1 MKWTTRLLFAAGL
14 FSASY
19 GLQSCGEPAQAAP
32 MPSVVS
38 QESAPKGDNFSYA
51 YGMLLG
57 SNLKAMGMDYND
69 VDTKELLAGLQAALE
84 GKGEAMMDQ
93 AAAQQLVNKTFQD
106 MQAKAGQANLVKGQ
120 EFLAENAKRPEVKV
134 TESGLQYE
142 VLKEGVGG
150 KPSISNKVK
159 VHYHG
164 TLIDGTV
171 FDSSVDRGQPI
182 SFPLGNVIR
191 GWQEGLQLMPVGAKY
206 KLYIPADL
214 GYGGRAAGKIPAN
227 SALIFEVEL
236 LAIE

>member
-1 MKWTTRLLFAAGL
+1 MKWTTRLLFAAAL

-19 GLQSCGEPAQAAP
+19 GVQSCGEPAQAAP
-32 MPSVVS
+32 TAPVIS
-38 QESAPKGDNFSYA
+38 QETAPKGDDFSYA

-57 SNLKAMGMDYND
+57 SNLKAMGMEYSD
-69 VDTKELLAGLQAALE
+69 VDTKELLAGLRAAMDADVKPL
-84 GKGEAMMDQ
+84 MDQ
-93 AAAQQLVNKTFQD
+93 AAAQQLVNKTFQE
-106 MQAKAGQANLVKGQ
+106 MQAKAGEANLKKGQ
-120 EFLAENAKRPEVKV
+120 DFLAKNAKRPEVKV

-142 VLKEGVGG
+142 VLKEGGGG

-171 FDSSVDRGQPI
+171 FDSSVDRGKPI

-214 GYGGRAAGKIPAN
+214 GYGQRAAGKIPAN